1 MLKISIDKKL
11 FEDILL
17 KKTFFI
23 TKDTTKY
30 WKKELLEPTIVNNRI
45 SYSIKQVKKLT
56 LTNGLGEEKP
66 SIVIECK
73 KIDYDGKKNQFSFE
87 LGKILEQ
94 KNTNI
99 EENYKDNL
107 IEQLLK
113 EKAQLEE
120 HINRDHLTNI
130 YNRRK
135 MEFDLNL
142 FINQN
147 NASLLNVVFI
157 DADRFKRINEEFGH
171 DYGDKVLVYLSNK
184 LKEYAYILNGE
195 VYRYAGEEFLILCFC
210 AKDFLKETVSRLKE
224 DIKYQK
230 IFHPKESISITVSIG
245 VSFFS
250 DYKNKDIML
259 RKADEALL
267 KAKNLGRDTIVYSQ

>member
-30 WKKELLEPTIVNNRI
+30 WKKELLEPTIKNDRI

-73 KIDYDGKKNQFSFE
+73 KIDYDGKKDQFLFE
-87 LGKILEQ
+87 LGKIIEQ
-94 KNTNI
+94 KNTQI
-99 EENYKDNL
+99 EDNYKDNL

-120 HINRDHLTNI
+120 HINRDHLTTV

-142 FINQN
+142 FVNQN
-147 NASLLNVVFI
+147 NASLLNAVFI
-157 DADRFKRINEEFGH
+157 DVDKFKKINDDFGH
-171 DYGDKVLVYLSNK
+171 DYGDKVLVYISNK

-195 VYRYAGEEFLILCFC
+195 VYRYAGEEFLILCFST
-210 AKDFLKETVSRLKE
+210 KDFLKETISRLKE

-230 IFHPKESISITVSIG
+230 IFHPREAISTTVSIG

-250 DYKNKDIML
+250 TYKNKDIML

-267 KAKNLGRDTIVYSQ
+267 TAKNLGRDTIVYSE

>member
-1 MLKISIDKKL
+1 MLKISIDKNL
-11 FEDILL
+11 FENILL

-23 TKDTTKY
+23 TKDITKY
-30 WKKELLEPTIVNNRI
+30 WKKELLEPTIKNDKI
-45 SYSIKQVKKLT
+45 SYSIKQVKKLV
-56 LTNGLGEEKP
+56 LTNGLGEGKP

-73 KIDYDGKKNQFSFE
+73 KIDYDGIKDQFLFE
-87 LGKILEQ
+87 LGKIIEQ

-107 IEQLLK
+107 IQQLLK

-135 MEFDLNL
+135 MEFDLSL
-142 FINQN
+142 FVNQN
-147 NASLLNVVFI
+147 NASYLNAVFI
-157 DADRFKRINEEFGH
+157 DADRLKKINDEYGH
-171 DYGDKVLVYLSNK
+171 DYGDKVLIYLSNR
-184 LKEYAYILNGE
+184 LKEYAYILDGE

-210 AKDFLKETVSRLKE
+210 TKDFLKETISRLKE

-230 IFHPKESISITVSIG
+230 IFHPREPISITISIG

-250 DYKNKDIML
+250 TCKNKDIML
-259 RKADEALL
+259 KKADEALL
-267 KAKNLGRDTIVYSQ
+267 KAKSLGRDTIVYS